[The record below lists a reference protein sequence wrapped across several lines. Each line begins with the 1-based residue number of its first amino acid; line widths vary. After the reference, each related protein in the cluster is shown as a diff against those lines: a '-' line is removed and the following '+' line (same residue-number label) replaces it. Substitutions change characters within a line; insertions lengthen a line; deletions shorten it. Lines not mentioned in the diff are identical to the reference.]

1 VVGGHF
7 DEGFFLEAAQKGLA
21 NTVEV
26 VAQLKGVVKA
36 QAGVGRLEVVG
47 LELVRE
53 GRRLAE
59 EVPWQEVLGV

>member
-1 VVGGHF
+1 M
-7 DEGFFLEAAQKGLA
+7 
-21 NTVEV
+21 